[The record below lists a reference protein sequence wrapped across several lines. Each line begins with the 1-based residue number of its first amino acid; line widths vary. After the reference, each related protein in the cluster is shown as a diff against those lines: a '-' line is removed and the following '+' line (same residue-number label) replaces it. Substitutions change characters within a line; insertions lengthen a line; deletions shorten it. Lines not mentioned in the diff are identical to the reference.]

1 MINFDELQKNLDSQ
15 IELSEDDILIRNLL
29 EMCSSLLKINEK
41 VLEKIPSRIFVK
53 VFSMLSIDN
62 VEENH
67 IINDMIEFEYLKE
80 NLSSIPQ
87 STDEE
92 EEIY

>member
-15 IELSEDDILIRNLL
+15 MELSEDDILIRNLL
-29 EMCSSLLKINEK
+29 EMCTSLSKINEK
-41 VLEKIPSRIFVK
+41 VLAKMPSRIFIK
-53 VFSMLSIDN
+53 VYSILSIDD

-67 IINDMIEFEYLKE
+67 IINDMIEFEYLNE

-87 STDEE
+87 FADEE

>member
-15 IELSEDDILIRNLL
+15 IELSGDDILIRNLL
-29 EMCSSLLKINEK
+29 EMCSSLPKINEK
-41 VLEKIPSRIFVK
+41 VLKKIPSRIFVK
-53 VFSMLSIDN
+53 VSSMLSIDN

>member
-15 IELSEDDILIRNLL
+15 IELSGDDILIRNLL
-29 EMCSSLLKINEK
+29 EMCSSLPKINEK

-53 VFSMLSIDN
+53 VSSMLSIDN

>member
-15 IELSEDDILIRNLL
+15 IELSGDDILIRNLL
-29 EMCSSLLKINEK
+29 EMCSSLPKINEK
-41 VLEKIPSRIFVK
+41 VLKKIPSRIFVK
-53 VFSMLSIDN
+53 VSSMLSIDN

-87 STDEE
+87 SIDEE

>member
-1 MINFDELQKNLDSQ
+1 MINFDELQKNFNSQ
-15 IELSEDDILIRNLL
+15 MELSEDDILIRNLL
-29 EMCSSLLKINEK
+29 EMCAFLSKIDEEMLKT
-41 VLEKIPSRIFVK
+41 IPARIFIK
-53 VFSMLSIDN
+53 VYSMLSIDD
-62 VEENH
+62 VEKNH

-87 STDEE
+87 FADEE